1 MKTTRV
7 LAAVFPVLM
16 AGISSAFD
24 VPLIVE
30 NKLADVLQNE
40 LVIVSLAQLKVP
52 PEEMKAWEDIAV
64 SDGADKLV
72 CQVDDL
78 LENGWDDKD
87 ELAFFIDLQPH
98 ERKNL
103 KVEFLTKKREGGES
117 SAEVTRIGDD
127 LKVKNS
133 FLSFNFRAKLCPAST
148 SILVYSHMSC
158 IRSISIIYI
167 SSNSKNS
174 SIKTH

>member
-7 LAAVFPVLM
+7 PIVVFSVLM
-16 AGISSAFD
+16 AGMSSAFE

-30 NKLADVLQNE
+30 NKLADALQNE
-40 LVIVSLAQLKVP
+40 LVIVSLAQLNVP
-52 PEEMKAWEDIAV
+52 PEEMKGWEDIAV

-87 ELAFFIDLQPH
+87 ELSFFIDLQPH

-103 KVEFLTKKREGGES
+103 TVEFLTKKREG
-117 SAEVTRIGDD
+117 RY
-127 LKVKNS
+127 
-133 FLSFNFRAKLCPAST
+133 R
-148 SILVYSHMSC
+148 SC
-158 IRSISIIYI
+158 R
-167 SSNSKNS
+167 
-174 SIKTH
+174 

>member
-7 LAAVFPVLM
+7 PIVVFSVLM
-16 AGISSAFD
+16 AGMSSAFE

-30 NKLADVLQNE
+30 NKLADALQNE

-52 PEEMKAWEDIAV
+52 PEKMKAWEDIAV

-87 ELAFFIDLQPH
+87 ELSFFIDLQPH

-103 KVEFLTKKREGGES
+103 TVEFSRRKEKAGTAPPRSPES
-117 SAEVTRIGDD
+117 ATI
-127 LKVKNS
+127 
-133 FLSFNFRAKLCPAST
+133 
-148 SILVYSHMSC
+148 
-158 IRSISIIYI
+158 
-167 SSNSKNS
+167 
-174 SIKTH
+174 